1 MPVVVIYLIKIIV
14 SSAVLFGYYW
24 LALRN
29 KIYHQYNRFYLLASV
44 VISLVIPFAEF
55 NFIHYS
61 DEAAN
66 NTIRLLKVVSSGN
79 EYLDEIIVSSKQR
92 ALDGTELALLAYVL
106 VSIVL
111 LGAMLNAVVHIIKLY
126 KANSHETIQ
135 NIRVINTTAKGT
147 PFSFFNFIF
156 WNTHI
161 DMHSDAGKQVLQHE
175 MIHVKEKHSLDKLF
189 INTVIAILWINPF
202 FWLIRKELNMI
213 HEFIADKKALEDG
226 DTAKLAQMILQATY
240 PQQNFSIT
248 NHFFYSPIKRRLA
261 MITKNHNTKAGYIA
275 RVLALPLLVLIVSAF
290 TVKMKIFTKMPAAGY
305 DGDAITVVIDA
316 GHGGKDFG
324 AEFNGKYEKDITL
337 SIVKKIKE
345 LNTND
350 KIKVILSRENDDPF
364 ISPSERVE
372 FSKNNKADCFISVH
386 LDIKNPDNPV
396 TSGLTVYVAKD
407 QFANVEKSRIL
418 ASAVINQFMGNYALS
433 VSPNPIQRQKGI
445 WVLQA
450 NECPSVLIEAG
461 FLDNKKDLAFLL
473 SKEGQK
479 SIAMNILAAIEKYA
493 ANRNNTEAIN
503 QLPVT
508 SLKEINFK
516 AEKIIQGGNQVTGSA
531 EGKINVTDASKIL
544 VIVDGKKMNNQS
556 MQNVTIKAKAAIIYS
571 ENNKEA
577 VKQYGTEAANGLI
590 IFKNASIKKNEAD
603 AKGIFINVEE
613 ATLIGSDNFT
623 YNVQRP
629 SGIINA
635 SEKNPT
641 IKKDM
646 FGRPVL
652 IKEDKAENNMVHIN
666 DTNKLKPLYIV
677 DGIPKDEKAIK
688 EIAPENIESINVL
701 KNESA
706 TAIYGPKAKDGVI
719 MIVTKKVKAET
730 AANAQATNLSPE
742 ALFTEVETEAAF
754 PGEQDG
760 WRNYLMKKLD
770 GSVPA
775 KEGWKKGSYK
785 ILIQFVVEK
794 DGTVNRIKTVN
805 YEGSKTAEHCINLIK
820 NGPKWSPAQQNGQT
834 VSSIKKQPITFVVE

>member
-1 MPVVVIYLIKIIV
+1 MPVVFIYLIKMIV
-14 SSAVLFGYYW
+14 CSAVLFGYYW
-24 LALRN
+24 FALRN

-44 VISLVIPFAEF
+44 LISLMIPFAQF

-79 EYLDEIIVSSKQR
+79 EYLDEIIVSSKQQT
-92 ALDGTELALLAYVL
+92 LDGTQLALLAYIL

-111 LGAMLNAVVHIIKLY
+111 LGAMLNAVLHIFKLY

-189 INTVIAILWINPF
+189 INSVIAILWINPF
-202 FWLIRKELNMI
+202 YWLIRKELNMI

-261 MITKNHNTKAGYIA
+261 MITKNHNTRAGYIA
-275 RVLALPLLVLIVSAF
+275 RVLALPLLLLIVSAF
-290 TVKMKIFTKMPAAGY
+290 TVKMKMFTKMPAANY
-305 DGDAITVVIDA
+305 EGDAITVVIDA

-324 AEFNGKYEKDITL
+324 AEFRGKYEKDITL
-337 SIVKKIKE
+337 AIVKKVKE
-345 LNTND
+345 LNTNE
-350 KIKVILSRENDDPF
+350 KIKIVLSRENDDAY
-364 ISPSERVE
+364 ISPPQRVE
-372 FSKNNKADCFISVH
+372 FTKSNNADCFISVH
-386 LDIKNPDNPV
+386 VNLKDEENPV
-396 TSGLTVYVAKD
+396 KSGLMVYIPRSE
-407 QFANVEKSRIL
+407 FPNVEKCRVL
-418 ASAVINQFMGNYALS
+418 ASALINQFTGNYALP
-433 VSPNPIQRQKGI
+433 VTENPFQRKKGI

-450 NECPSVLIEAG
+450 NDCPAALIEAG
-461 FLDNKKDLAFLL
+461 FLDNKKDLAFLT
-473 SKEGQK
+473 SEEGQK

-493 ANRNNTEAIN
+493 ANRNNTDTLN
-503 QLPVT
+503 QT
-508 SLKEINFK
+508 STASSNEINFK
-516 AEKIIQGGNQVTGSA
+516 AEKIIQGDNQVTGSA
-531 EGKINVTDASKIL
+531 EGNINVTDASKIL
-544 VIVDGKKMNNQS
+544 LIADGKKINSQP
-556 MQNVTIKAKAAIIYS
+556 MQDVTIKAKAAIIYS

-577 VKQYGTEAANGLI
+577 IKQYGSEAANGLI
-590 IFKNASIKKNEAD
+590 VFKNVSFNKNEAGT
-603 AKGIFINVEE
+603 KGIFINVEE
-613 ATLIGSDNFT
+613 ATLIGSGNSQYT
-623 YNVQRP
+623 VQQP
-629 SGIINA
+629 KGTIDA
-635 SEKNPT
+635 SEKNPVT
-641 IKKDM
+641 KKDM
-646 FGRPVL
+646 FGRSVVA
-652 IKEDKAENNMVHIN
+652 KEDKAENNIAHVN

-677 DGIPKDEKAIK
+677 DGVPKDENAIK
-688 EIAPENIESINVL
+688 NIAPENIESINVL

-706 TAIYGPKAKDGVI
+706 TAIYGPKGKDGVI
-719 MIVTKKVKAET
+719 MIVTKKSKTETTTSAEST
-730 AANAQATNLSPE
+730 DQSPE
-742 ALFTEVETEAAF
+742 ALFTEVETQAAF
-754 PGEQDG
+754 PGGQEG
-760 WRNYLMKKLD
+760 WRNYLMKNLD
-770 GSVPA
+770 GTVPS
-775 KEGWKKGSYK
+775 KEGWKKGTYK

-794 DGTVNRIKTVN
+794 DGTVNRVKAVN

-820 NGPKWSPAQQNGQT
+820 NGPKWTPAEQNGQA

>member
-1 MPVVVIYLIKIIV
+1 MPVVFIYLIKIIAC
-14 SSAVLFGYYW
+14 SAVLFGYYW
-24 LALRN
+24 FALRN

-44 VISLVIPFAEF
+44 FISLVIPFAQF
-55 NFIHYS
+55 NFIHYG
-61 DEAAN
+61 DEVAN
-66 NTIRLLKVVSSGN
+66 NSIRLLKVVSSGN
-79 EYLDEIIVSSKQR
+79 EYLDEIIVSSREKTI
-92 ALDGTELALLAYVL
+92 DGTQLALLAYIL

-111 LGAMLNAVVHIIKLY
+111 LGAMLNAVLHILKLY
-126 KANSHETIQ
+126 KSHSHETIE

-189 INTVIAILWINPF
+189 INSVIAILWINPIY
-202 FWLIRKELNMI
+202 WLIRKELNMI

-275 RVLALPLLVLIVSAF
+275 RVLALPLLLLIIYAF
-290 TVKMKIFTKMPAAGY
+290 TVKMKVFTKLPASY

-324 AEFNGKYEKDITL
+324 ATANGKVEKEFTL

-345 LNTND
+345 LNSND
-350 KIKVILSRENDDPF
+350 KIKIVLSRDNDNANL
-364 ISPSERVE
+364 SPQDRVKFVKE
-372 FSKNNKADCFISVH
+372 NKADCFISLH
-386 LDIKNPDNPV
+386 LDMKSADNPV
-396 TSGLTVYVAKD
+396 SSGLSVYVAKD
-407 QFANVEKSRIL
+407 EYANVEKSRLL
-418 ASAVINQFMGNYALS
+418 ASAVINQFSDKYALP
-433 VSPNPIQRQKGI
+433 VAPNPVQRKVGI

-461 FLDNKKDLAFLL
+461 FLDNKKDVAFLT
-473 SKEGQK
+473 SEEGQK

-493 ANRNNTEAIN
+493 ANRNNTQALN
-503 QLPVT
+503 QT
-508 SLKEINFK
+508 STPSSNEINFK
-516 AEKIIQGGNQVTGSA
+516 AEKIIQGDNQVTGSA
-531 EGKINVTDASKIL
+531 EGNINVTDASKIL
-544 VIVDGKKMNNQS
+544 IIADGKKMNSQP
-556 MQNVTIKAKAAIIYS
+556 MQDVTIKAKAATIYS

-577 VKQYGTEAANGLI
+577 IKQYGAEAVNGAV
-590 IFKNASIKKNEAD
+590 IFKNASVKQNDDNIK
-603 AKGIFINVEE
+603 GVFIDVEE
-613 ATLIGSDNFT
+613 ATLIGSGNSKYT
-623 YNVQRP
+623 VQQP
-629 SGIINA
+629 NGIINA

-646 FGRPVL
+646 FGRSVVA
-652 IKEDKAENNMVHIN
+652 KEDKAENIGVHIN

-677 DGIPKDEKAIK
+677 DGVPKDENAIK
-688 EIAPENIESINVL
+688 NIAPENIESINVL

-719 MIVTKKVKAET
+719 MIVTKKVKTEIS
-730 AANAQATNLSPE
+730 ANTESKSTSPE
-742 ALFTEVETEAAF
+742 ALFTEVEIQAAF
-754 PGEQDG
+754 PGGQDG
-760 WRNYLMKKLD
+760 WRDYLIKNLD
-770 GSVPA
+770 GTVPS

-794 DGTVNRIKTVN
+794 DGTVNRVKAIN
-805 YEGSKTAEHCINLIK
+805 HEGSKTAEHCINLIK
-820 NGPKWSPAQQNGQT
+820 NGPKWTPAQQNGQA